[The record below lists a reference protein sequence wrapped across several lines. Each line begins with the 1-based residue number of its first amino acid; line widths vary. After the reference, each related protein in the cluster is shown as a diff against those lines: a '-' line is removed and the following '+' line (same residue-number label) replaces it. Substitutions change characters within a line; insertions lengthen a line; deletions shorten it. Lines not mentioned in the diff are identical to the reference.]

1 MRYATVDFFHDSY
14 PIEVLCSALSV
25 SHSGYNQWRRRSS
38 STQRQRA
45 NEQLLAR
52 IRRIHAQS
60 RRAYGSPRI
69 HQELKRQGIRAG
81 KERIR
86 KLMQVNHIIG
96 RSPSR
101 SCRTTDSEHGQPIVA
116 NLLGQNFQC
125 HTPDTVWLADITYVP
140 TAEGFLYVAA
150 MKDLCTRKIVGW
162 SMSHRMDTALVI
174 DALRMAIDRQ
184 APSDGLIVHSDRG
197 AQYAS
202 HEFRGALAQH
212 RMPQSMSGLG
222 NCYDNAPMESFFS
235 SLKTEGLEQE
245 RFSTKN
251 QARVAI
257 FDYIEGFYNPVRL
270 HSGIGYHSPNEYEA
284 MLKAA

>member
-14 PIEVLCSALSV
+14 PIEVLCAALSV
-25 SHSGYNQWRRRSS
+25 SHSGYNQWRKRSPS
-38 STQRQRA
+38 QRQRT

-60 RRAYGSPRI
+60 RCVYGSPRI
-69 HQELKRQGIRAG
+69 HQELKKQGMCVG

-86 KLMQVNHIIG
+86 KLMQAHHIVG
-96 RSPSR
+96 RSPAR
-101 SCRTTDSEHGQPIVA
+101 SCRTTDSEHALPIVA
-116 NLLGQNFQC
+116 NLLEQNFQC
-125 HTPDTVWLADITYVP
+125 HTPDTVWLADITYVA

-174 DALRMAIDRQ
+174 DALHMAIDRQ
-184 APSDGLIVHSDRG
+184 APGGPLIVHSDRG

-202 HEFRGALAQH
+202 HEFRGTLVQH
-212 RMPQSMSGLG
+212 RMRQSMSGLG

-235 SLKTEGLEQE
+235 SLKTEGLEQQ

-270 HSGIGYHSPNEYEA
+270 HSGIGYNSPNQYEA

>member
-14 PIEVLCSALSV
+14 PLEVLCSALSV
-25 SHSGYNQWRRRSS
+25 SHSGYNQWRRRSPS
-38 STQRQRA
+38 QRQRA
-45 NEQLLAR
+45 NEQLLER

-60 RRAYGSPRI
+60 RCAYGSPRI
-69 HQELKRQGIRAG
+69 HQELKRGGMRVG

-86 KLMQVNHIIG
+86 KLMQVHHIIG
-96 RSPSR
+96 RSPGR
-101 SCRTTDSEHGQPIVA
+101 FCRTTDSEHGQPIAA
-116 NLLGQNFQC
+116 NLLGQNFKC
-125 HTPDTVWLADITYVP
+125 PTPDTVWLADITYVA

-162 SMSHRMDTALVI
+162 SMSHRMDAALVI
-174 DALRMAIDRQ
+174 DALHMAIGRQ
-184 APSDGLIVHSDRG
+184 TPSDGLIVHSDRG

-202 HEFRGALAQH
+202 HEFRAALAKH
-212 RMPQSMSGLG
+212 RMRQSMSGLG

-235 SLKTEGLEQE
+235 SLKTEGLEQ

-270 HSGIGYHSPNEYEA
+270 HSGIGYNSPNQYEA